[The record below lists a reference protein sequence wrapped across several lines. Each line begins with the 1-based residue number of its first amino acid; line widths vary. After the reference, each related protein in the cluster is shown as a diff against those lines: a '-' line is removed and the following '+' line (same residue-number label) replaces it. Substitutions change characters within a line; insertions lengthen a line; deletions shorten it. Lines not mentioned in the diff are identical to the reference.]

1 MKIFEPITFEEAN
14 EHSRWQDAM
23 SQEMESVTDN
33 KTWTFIDLPSGKK
46 EISSKWMQL
55 KSKLGLEGQGN
66 KLKARLVALGFEL
79 EYGIDH
85 GEAFALQSSETLLET
100 W

>member
-1 MKIFEPITFEEAN
+1 MNIQGGKMQCRKKWSQLPKIK
-14 EHSRWQDAM
+14 HGL
-23 SQEMESVTDN
+23 
-33 KTWTFIDLPSGKK
+33 IDLPLGKK
-46 EISSKWMQL
+46 EMSSQWMQL

-66 KLKARLVALGFEL
+66 KLKAHLVALGFEL